1 MSAPVTDRPAAA
13 PRRDVGR
20 KVARGIGQTL
30 ITAGVV
36 VLLFVVYELWVTDIF
51 AARRQH
57 QATDRLDQAWASS
70 APAVPGAPA
79 AGSVPGSGSAAG
91 SAAAAAPGSGSPGSG
106 SAGAQPG
113 PAVDV
118 VTVTGA
124 NGVVG
129 APAQRRGGAAVATG
143 QGFAK
148 IYIPTFGS
156 DYVYTIIEGT
166 NANDLEVG
174 PGHYSDS
181 QLPGEPGNFAVA
193 GHRVSRGS
201 PFNQLGQLQACD
213 AMVVETQTDWFVYRV
228 LPMSDQ
234 VAGWNAAAHPHCV
247 GVAAPAGAYGGV
259 VGREITEPSDYAQV
273 EPVPG
278 VDSTTVPAAAAR
290 LITLTTCHP
299 QFSDAQRMIIHGV
312 LVRSYP
318 KTPGYAP
325 PELKESS

>member
-1 MSAPVTDRPAAA
+1 MSAPVTDRTAPAH
-13 PRRDVGR
+13 RRDTGR
-20 KVARGIGQTL
+20 MVARGIGQSL

-36 VLLFVVYELWVTDIF
+36 VLLFVVYELWVTNIF
-51 AARRQH
+51 ADRRQH
-57 QATDRLDQAWASS
+57 QATDRLDQAWSS
-70 APAVPGAPA
+70 TAPLAAPTAPADA
-79 AGSVPGSGSAAG
+79 AAG
-91 SAAAAAPGSGSPGSG
+91 SAPVAAPGSGSGSSSG
-106 SAGAQPG
+106 SAAAKPD

-124 NGVVG
+124 DAVAG
-129 APAQRRGGAAVATG
+129 APAAQRRDGSAVPVG

-166 NANDLEVG
+166 NSADLEVG
-174 PGHYSDS
+174 PGHYADS

-201 PFNQLGQLQACD
+201 PFNQLDQLQACD
-213 AMVVETQTDWFVYRV
+213 AMVVETRTAWFVYRV
-228 LPMSDQ
+228 LPMPDQ
-234 VAGWNAAAHPHCV
+234 VTGWNAAAHPHCA
-247 GVAAPAGAYGGV
+247 GVAPPAGAYGGV
-259 VGREITEPSDYAQV
+259 VGREITDPSDYAQV

-278 VDSTTVPAAAAR
+278 VASSIVPADATR

-312 LVRSYP
+312 QVRTYA
-318 KTPGYAP
+318 KAAGFAP
-325 PELKESS
+325 PELKESG

>member
-20 KVARGIGQTL
+20 MVARGIGQTL

-70 APAVPGAPA
+70 APAAPGAPA
-79 AGSVPGSGSAAG
+79 SGS
-91 SAAAAAPGSGSPGSG
+91 APGSGPAGTPGSGGTAAPGSG

-124 NGVVG
+124 NGAAG

-148 IYIPTFGS
+148 IYIPAFGS

-181 QLPGEPGNFAVA
+181 QLPGDPGNFAVA

-201 PFNQLGQLQACD
+201 PFNQLGQLEACD
-213 AMVVETQTDWFVYRV
+213 AMVVETGTDWFVYRV
-228 LPMSDQ
+228 MPMADQ
-234 VAGWNAAAHPHCV
+234 VAGWNPAAHQHCA
-247 GVAAPAGAYGGV
+247 GVAAPTGAYGAV
-259 VGREITEPSDYAQV
+259 VGREITDPSDYAQV

-278 VDSTTVPAAAAR
+278 VDSTVVPADASR

-312 LVRSYP
+312 QVHSYP
-318 KTPGYAP
+318 KAPGFAP